1 MSKTVF
7 SSKSIHLLGAQAK
20 QGNSEQWVH
29 LQGDSPGGGGISS
42 SVRVEEGVRG
52 SFLEL
57 SYSTSEESSR

>member
-29 LQGDSPGGGGISS
+29 LQGDSPGGAISS

-57 SYSTSEESSR
+57 SYGT